1 MEKRFR
7 QSISENDCSI
17 IVVEAAVNMVS
28 GCRNDYHA
36 GSKNRFVVATASGKT
51 DMKTTR
57 RVTINDV
64 AKACNVAPSTVS
76 NALAGKGYVK
86 PATRRRIEAAVER
99 LGYRASTIARALRTQ
114 RSFSVGVLLADIT
127 NPTFPEIVRG
137 IEGALRESGCTL
149 LLCNTDGNE
158 QRQAQ
163 YMQALADRNVDGMI
177 LVSQHLETP
186 AIEPLLAAAPPMVLV
201 HRRHRRRNFD
211 YVGLDNARGVSAAI
225 EHLIALGHRRVAF
238 IRGPRE
244 STAVEERYAA
254 FASFVQARRIDDD
267 ASLVVQG
274 DYTRAG
280 GYAAA
285 MMLLSLPHPPTA
297 IIATNDVAAL
307 GVLEAAAQRRMK
319 VPRDVSVVGFDDIF
333 VSGLKS
339 IALTTI
345 RQPMI
350 DIGAAA
356 ARLLL
361 KRITDGK
368 RKYRSKQ
375 LVFPAELV
383 LRGTTAPPPARD
395 GARSPVPLAPSSV
408 VSSVPSD
415 AAVE

>member
-1 MEKRFR
+1 
-7 QSISENDCSI
+7 
-17 IVVEAAVNMVS
+17 
-28 GCRNDYHA
+28 
-36 GSKNRFVVATASGKT
+36 
-51 DMKTTR
+51 MKTTR

-64 AKACNVAPSTVS
+64 AKACDVAPSTVS

-114 RSFSVGVLLADIT
+114 RSFSVGVILADIT

-137 IEGALRESGCTL
+137 IEDALRESGCTL
-149 LLCNTDGNE
+149 LLCNTDGSE

-163 YMQALADRNVDGMI
+163 YMRALADRNVDGMI
-177 LVSQHLETP
+177 LVSQHLEAP
-186 AIEPLLAAAPPMVLV
+186 AIEPLLAAAPPLVLI
-201 HRRHRRRNFD
+201 HRRHRHRNFD
-211 YVGLDNARGVSAAI
+211 YIGVDNARGVNAAI
-225 EHLIALGHRRVAF
+225 DHLIALGHRRVAF

-254 FASFVQARRIDDD
+254 FASFARAQRIDDD
-267 ASLVVQG
+267 ARLVVQG

-285 MMLLSLPHPPTA
+285 TTLLSLSRPPTA
-297 IIATNDVAAL
+297 IVASNDVAAL
-307 GVLEAAAQRRMK
+307 GVLEAAAQRRMN
-319 VPRDVSVVGFDDIF
+319 VPRDISVVGFDDIF
-333 VSGLKS
+333 VSGLKA

-345 RQPMI
+345 RQPMV

-375 LVFPAELV
+375 LIFPAELV
-383 LRGTTAPPPARD
+383 VRGTTAPPSGR
-395 GARSPVPLAPSSV
+395 GRARSPLPLAAPGI
-408 VSSVPSD
+408 VSPVPSD
-415 AAVE
+415 AALG